1 MANRG
6 RSTADMLVL
15 MIAGTICVAILIATA
30 GVFVVRI
37 YQPKVDLSALV
48 GNLNDV
54 VNTLIGIMA
63 GFLAGK
69 QSNRRRRKD
78 DDDET

>member
-6 RSTADMLVL
+6 RSTADTLIL
-15 MIAGTICVAILIATA
+15 MIAGTICVAILIATI
-30 GVFVVRI
+30 GVFVIRV
-37 YQPKVDLSALV
+37 YEPKVDLSGLV

-54 VNTLIGIMA
+54 INTLIGIMA

-69 QSNRRRRKD
+69 QSNRRKKD